1 MYVYWL
7 AVNCRPCSVMPRIGS
22 QRDDVMLKI
31 SCTAV
36 THTMDAH
43 VHTLRLVMTT
53 WSGGVPVLL

>member
-36 THTMDAH
+36 NNVHDTHIR
-43 VHTLRLVMTT
+43 TLRLVMTT